1 MENKIL
7 SDALKN
13 NYAVGAFNFANLE
26 VLKAIIISAEN
37 QNSPVICQVSEGA
50 MSFIGENYLK
60 DFIKTARKS
69 CKVPVS
75 FHLDHGKS
83 LESVKKA
90 IKAGCDSVMID
101 ASMLPFEDN
110 IKITKKVVDYA
121 HEHDASVEAELG
133 SLAGIEDG
141 LDVTDKNSCYTNPLQ
156 AKEFVKKTKVD
167 SLAVSIGTK
176 HGAYKFSGNA
186 RLRFDI
192 LEQIEKQIPN
202 TPLVLHGAS
211 GVCEEDVTRLLELG
225 VNIKGAKGVTDEIL
239 HKASTTNICKIN
251 GDTDIR
257 MSFLIGIL
265 HNIEQNNT
273 NIDYRK
279 YLSEAMNE
287 VAKIVAKKMEIYNS
301 KNKAKN
307 FKTVK

>member
-1 MENKIL
+1 MENKL
-7 SDALKN
+7 LTNALKN
-13 NYAVGAFNFANLE
+13 KYAVGAFNFANLE
-26 VLKAIIISAEN
+26 VLKAIILAAEN

-50 MSFIGENYLK
+50 MSFIGEDYLK
-60 DFIKTARKS
+60 NFITSARKS
-69 CKVPVS
+69 CKVPIS

-90 IKAGCDSVMID
+90 IDVGCDSVMID
-101 ASMLPFEDN
+101 ASMLSFEDN
-110 IKITKKVVDYA
+110 IKITKNVVEYA
-121 HEHDASVEAELG
+121 HKFNVSVEAELG
-133 SLAGIEDG
+133 SLAGIEED
-141 LDVTDKNSCYTNPLQ
+141 LDVADKDSLYTNPFQ

-192 LEQIEKQIPN
+192 LEKIEEQIPN

-211 GVCEEDVTRLLELG
+211 GVDGQDVARLLELG
-225 VNIKGAKGVTDEIL
+225 VDIHGAKGVSDDIL
-239 HKASTTNICKIN
+239 HKVSLTNICKIN

-257 MSFLIGIL
+257 ISFLIGIL
-265 HNIEQNNT
+265 QNIEKNNT

-279 YLSEAMNE
+279 YLYNGMNE
-287 VAKIVAKKMEIYNS
+287 VSALVAKKMELYNS
-301 KNKAKN
+301 KNKADL
-307 FKTVK
+307 

>member
-1 MENKIL
+1 MKNKLL
-7 SDALKN
+7 SKALKN
-13 NYAVGAFNFANLE
+13 NYSVGAFNFANLE
-26 VLKAIIISAEN
+26 VLKAIIIAAEN

-60 DFIKTARKS
+60 DFITTARKT
-69 CKVPVS
+69 CKVPIS

-90 IKAGCDSVMID
+90 IEAGCDSVMID
-101 ASMLPFEDN
+101 ASMLSFDDN
-110 IKITKKVVDYA
+110 VMITKNVVEYA
-121 HEHDASVEAELG
+121 HKLNVSVEAELG
-133 SLAGIEDG
+133 SLAGIEDNI
-141 LDVTDKNSCYTNPLQ
+141 DVADKDSCYTNPVQ
-156 AKEFVKKTKVD
+156 AKEFVEKTNVD

-176 HGAYKFSGNA
+176 HGAYKFSGDA

-192 LEQIEKQIPN
+192 LEEIEKQIPN

-211 GVCEEDVTRLLELG
+211 GVDEKDVTRLLELG
-225 VNIKGAKGVTDEIL
+225 VNIKGAKGVTNEIL
-239 HKASTTNICKIN
+239 HKASLTNICKIN

-257 MSFLIGIL
+257 ISFLIGVL

-279 YLSEAMNE
+279 YLSEGMNE
-287 VAKIVAKKMEIYNS
+287 VTKIVAQKMELYNS
-301 KNKAKN
+301 KNKA
-307 FKTVK
+307 

>member
-1 MENKIL
+1 MENKLL
-7 SDALKN
+7 SNALKN
-13 NYAVGAFNFANLE
+13 KYAVGAFNFANLE
-26 VLKAIIISAEN
+26 VLKAIIVAAEN

-50 MSFIGENYLK
+50 MSFIGEDYLK
-60 DFIKTARKS
+60 DFIATARKS

-90 IKAGCDSVMID
+90 IEAGCDSVMID
-101 ASMLPFEDN
+101 ASMLSFEDN
-110 IKITKKVVDYA
+110 VKITKNVVEYA
-121 HEHDASVEAELG
+121 HKLNVSVEAELG
-133 SLAGIEDG
+133 SLAGIEED
-141 LDVTDKNSCYTNPLQ
+141 LDVSDKDSCYTNPLQ
-156 AKEFVKKTKVD
+156 AKEFVEKTKVD

-192 LEQIEKQIPN
+192 LKKIEEQIPN

-211 GVCEEDVTRLLELG
+211 GVDAQDVSRLLEFG
-225 VNIKGAKGVTDEIL
+225 VNIQGAKGVTEEIL
-239 HKASTTNICKIN
+239 KEASLTNVCKIN

-257 MSFLIGIL
+257 ISLLIGIL

-279 YLSEAMNE
+279 YLSEGMNE
-287 VAKIVAKKMEIYNS
+287 VSALVAKKMEIYNS
-301 KNKAKN
+301 KNKA
-307 FKTVK
+307 